1 MLLVFGEREDAITRL
16 TDSYV
21 AIWITLR
28 SILLIILLIVTVMS
42 HILRFFPVVIILLLI
57 YIIVICKGRDFLVC
71 SSIISSSIIL

>member
-1 MLLVFGEREDAITRL
+1 MLLVSGEREDAITRL

-42 HILRFFPVVIILLLI
+42 HILRFFPVVVILYI
-57 YIIVICKGRDFLVC
+57 YHSHLQRQRFL
-71 SSIISSSIIL
+71 SSFLHYF